1 MNVRNGIANLTEI
14 FPTQGPASAAAAK
27 SVGSGWDGT
36 LGDGI
41 LADGPLAGDT
51 AQLSATATQVAQSAA
66 ASDVRLDKVASIQRA
81 LEAGTYDVPAA
92 DVAQKVIGA
101 MLSPDKQI

>member
-1 MNVRNGIANLTEI
+1 MNARNGIANLTEI
-14 FPTQGPASAAAAK
+14 FPAQGPASAAAAK

-36 LGDGI
+36 